1 MLPTLCLCLCSLCEA
16 RQGWL
21 TSVMLTTGQCR
32 CPYEASNIRGVGWGW
47 DIAFLGVYHFEPH
60 FEVFKEKLRYQRTV
74 RAFKKTSIRCLN
86 VWSGKEEGRQTIYH
100 LLFKFISLSLSLFH
114 WLGVPIEQ
122 QLRGILWENGSSSSK
137 TFLSSFCL
145 SFPCWA
151 VLKSSTF

>member
-32 CPYEASNIRGVGWGW
+32 CPYEASNVRGVGWGW

-100 LLFKFISLSLSLFH
+100 LLFKFISLSLSLSFTD
-114 WLGVPIEQ
+114 WVYLLSNNCVAFCGKMAAAAAKPF
-122 QLRGILWENGSSSSK
+122 
-137 TFLSSFCL
+137 FLPS
-145 SFPCWA
+145 A
-151 VLKSSTF
+151 